1 MIKINY
7 VTGIIFLVFLYLK
20 DKIQHPFVKKNNI
33 IIDIFFLVVLVF
45 LYLLDKIQHPF
56 VKKIN
61 NLNPFK
67 TTNVFTYIEPELLS
81 DKRIQLLN
89 KNSDI
94 PVFFDLCIKLMQKK
108 FSNLIILTP
117 YNYLDYVDNFPIKM
131 GSKSDYSLKQRIE
144 LLSAYVL
151 EKNGGLF
158 LSPGTIVYDK
168 KDILTQI
175 NNNDVVTFGDKTY
188 LEPSSMI
195 LGCKYNSEFIKLY
208 KEKLLENNL
217 RNSEVILKNLI
228 VNNEFTQKHY
238 SDGTL
243 NSLNNRI
250 FISDYLG
257 NRNIKYKNMDN
268 LSLISVNYDDLLNN
282 LEYKWFMNLSYEQFT
297 KSNMF
302 VKELLK
308 RLL

>member
-1 MIKINY
+1 MI
-7 VTGIIFLVFLYLK
+7 
-20 DKIQHPFVKKNNI
+20 KNNI
-33 IIDIFFLVVLVF
+33 IVGVILIFVF
-45 LYLLDKIQHPF
+45 LYLLDKIQHPL
-56 VKKIN
+56 VQKIN
-61 NLNPFK
+61 NFNPLK
-67 TTNVFTYIEPELLS
+67 TTNVFTYIEPEILS

-94 PVFFDLCIKLMQKK
+94 PVFFDLCIKLMKNK
-108 FSNLIILTP
+108 FSNVIILTP

-131 GSKSDYSLKQRIE
+131 GAKSDYSLKQRID

-175 NNNDVVTFGDKTY
+175 NNNDIITFGDKTY

-195 LGCKYNSEFIKLY
+195 LGSKSNSEFIKLY

-228 VNNEFTQKHY
+228 VNNKFTQKHY

-268 LSLISVNYDDLLNN
+268 LSLISVNYEDLLNN
-282 LEYKWFMNLSYEQFT
+282 LDYKWFMNLSYDQFI

-302 VKELLK
+302 VAGVLK
-308 RLL
+308 RLLKL

>member
-1 MIKINY
+1 MDTVI
-7 VTGIIFLVFLYLK
+7 GIIFLVFLYLK
-20 DKIQHPFVKKNNI
+20 DKIPHPFVKKNNI

-45 LYLLDKIQHPF
+45 LYLLDKIQHPL
-56 VKKIN
+56 VQKIN
-61 NLNPFK
+61 NFNPLK

-94 PVFFDLCIKLMQKK
+94 PVFFDLCIKLMKNK
-108 FSNLIILTP
+108 FSNVIILTP

-175 NNNDVVTFGDKTY
+175 KNNDIVTFGDKTY

-195 LGCKYNSEFIKLY
+195 LGCKDNSEFIKLY

-257 NRNIKYKNMDN
+257 NRNINYKNMDN
-268 LSLISVNYDDLLNN
+268 LSLISVNYEDLLNN
-282 LEYKWFMNLSYEQFT
+282 LDYKWFVNLSYEQFI

-302 VKELLK
+302 IKELLK

>member
-1 MIKINY
+1 MIKNNI
-7 VTGIIFLVFLYLK
+7 VIGIIFIV
-20 DKIQHPFVKKNNI
+20 
-33 IIDIFFLVVLVF
+33 VF

-61 NLNPFK
+61 NFNPLK
-67 TTNVFTYIEPELLS
+67 TVNVFTYIEPQILS

-117 YNYLDYVDNFPIKM
+117 NNYLDYVDKFPINM
-131 GSKSDYSLKQRIE
+131 NPKSDYPLKQRID
-144 LLSAYVL
+144 LLSAFVL

-188 LEPSSMI
+188 LEPSSMM
-195 LGCKYNSEFIKLY
+195 LGCKANSEFIKLY
-208 KEKLLENNL
+208 KEKLLTNNL
-217 RNSEVILKNLI
+217 RNSEDILKKLI
-228 VNNEFTQKHY
+228 VSNRFTQKHY

-243 NSLNNRI
+243 NSLNNKI

-257 NRNIKYKNMDN
+257 NRNINYKNMDE
-268 LSLISVNYDDLLNN
+268 LSLISINYEDLMNN
-282 LEYKWFMNLSYEQFT
+282 LDYKWFMNLSFEQFI
-297 KSNMF
+297 KSDIF
-302 VKELLK
+302 VTRVLK
-308 RLL
+308 RLLKM

>member
-1 MIKINY
+1 MIKKNIII
-7 VTGIIFLVFLYLK
+7 GIIFL
-20 DKIQHPFVKKNNI
+20 
-33 IIDIFFLVVLVF
+33 LVF
-45 LYLLDKIQHPF
+45 LYLLDKIQHPLLQ
-56 VKKIN
+56 K
-61 NLNPFK
+61 LNPLK
-67 TTNVFTYIEPELLS
+67 TNNVYTYIESEILS

-94 PVFFDLCIKLMQKK
+94 PIFFDLCIKLMQNK
-108 FSNLIILTP
+108 FSNLVILTP

-131 GSKSDYSLKQRIE
+131 GAKSDYPLKQRID

-175 NNNDVVTFGDKTY
+175 NNNDIVTFGDKTY

-195 LGCKYNSEFIKLY
+195 LGSKANSEFIKIY
-208 KEKLLENNL
+208 KKRLLENNL
-217 RNSEVILKNLI
+217 RNSEGILKDLVVSNR
-228 VNNEFTQKHY
+228 FTQMHY

-257 NRNIKYKNMDN
+257 NRNIKYKNMEK
-268 LSLISVNYDDLLNN
+268 LSLISVNYEDLLNN
-282 LEYKWFMNLSYEQFT
+282 LDYKWFVNVSYDQFIN
-297 KSNMF
+297 SNMF
-302 VKELLK
+302 AAGVLK
-308 RLL
+308 RLLKL

>member
-1 MIKINY
+1 MIKKNIII
-7 VTGIIFLVFLYLK
+7 GIIFL
-20 DKIQHPFVKKNNI
+20 
-33 IIDIFFLVVLVF
+33 LVF
-45 LYLLDKIQHPF
+45 LYLLDKIQHPLLQ
-56 VKKIN
+56 K
-61 NLNPFK
+61 LNPLK
-67 TTNVFTYIEPELLS
+67 RNNVYTYVESEILS

-94 PVFFDLCIKLMQKK
+94 PIFFDLCIKLMQNK
-108 FSNLIILTP
+108 FSNLVILTP

-131 GSKSDYSLKQRIE
+131 GAKSDYPLKQRID

-175 NNNDVVTFGDKTY
+175 NNNDIVTFGDKTY

-195 LGCKYNSEFIKLY
+195 LGSKANSEFIKIY
-208 KEKLLENNL
+208 KKRLLENNL
-217 RNSEVILKNLI
+217 RNSEGILKDLI
-228 VNNEFTQKHY
+228 VSNRFTQMHY

-257 NRNIKYKNMDN
+257 NRNIKYKNMEK
-268 LSLISVNYDDLLNN
+268 LSLISVNYEDLLNN
-282 LEYKWFMNLSYEQFT
+282 LDYKWFVNVSYDQFIN
-297 KSNMF
+297 SNMF
-302 VKELLK
+302 VAGVLK
-308 RLL
+308 RLLK

>member
-1 MIKINY
+1 MIKKNIII
-7 VTGIIFLVFLYLK
+7 GIIFL
-20 DKIQHPFVKKNNI
+20 
-33 IIDIFFLVVLVF
+33 LVF
-45 LYLLDKIQHPF
+45 LYVLDKIQHPLLQ
-56 VKKIN
+56 KMNPLKRN
-61 NLNPFK
+61 N
-67 TTNVFTYIEPELLS
+67 VYTYVESEILS

-94 PVFFDLCIKLMQKK
+94 PVFFDLCIKLMQNK
-108 FSNLIILTP
+108 FSNLVILTP

-131 GSKSDYSLKQRIE
+131 GAKSDYPLKQRID

-175 NNNDVVTFGDKTY
+175 NNNDIVTFGDKTY

-195 LGCKYNSEFIKLY
+195 LGSKANSEFIKIY
-208 KEKLLENNL
+208 KKRLLENNL
-217 RNSEVILKNLI
+217 RNSEGILKDLI
-228 VNNEFTQKHY
+228 VSNRFTQMHY
-238 SDGTL
+238 SDGRL

-257 NRNIKYKNMDN
+257 NRNIKYKNMEK
-268 LSLISVNYDDLLNN
+268 LSLISVNYEDLFNN
-282 LEYKWFMNLSYEQFT
+282 LDYKWFVNLSYDQFVN
-297 KSNMF
+297 SNMF
-302 VKELLK
+302 AAGLLK
-308 RLL
+308 RLLKL

>member
-1 MIKINY
+1 MIKKNIII
-7 VTGIIFLVFLYLK
+7 GIIFL
-20 DKIQHPFVKKNNI
+20 
-33 IIDIFFLVVLVF
+33 LVF
-45 LYLLDKIQHPF
+45 LYLLDKIQHPLLQ
-56 VKKIN
+56 KIN
-61 NLNPFK
+61 PLK
-67 TTNVFTYIEPELLS
+67 TNNVYTYVESEILS

-94 PVFFDLCIKLMQKK
+94 PVFFDLCIKLMQNK
-108 FSNLIILTP
+108 FSNLVILTP

-131 GSKSDYSLKQRIE
+131 GAKSDYPLKQRID

-175 NNNDVVTFGDKTY
+175 NNNDIVTFGDKTY

-195 LGCKYNSEFIKLY
+195 LGSKANSEFIKIY
-208 KEKLLENNL
+208 KKRLLENNL
-217 RNSEVILKNLI
+217 RNSEGILKDLI
-228 VNNEFTQKHY
+228 VSNRFTQMHY

-257 NRNIKYKNMDN
+257 NRNIKYKNMEK
-268 LSLISVNYDDLLNN
+268 LSLISVNYEDLLNN
-282 LEYKWFMNLSYEQFT
+282 LDYKWFMNVSYDQFIN
-297 KSNMF
+297 SNMF
-302 VKELLK
+302 VAGVLK
-308 RLL
+308 RLLK